1 MEFVLI
7 DRDDRGMSG
16 KEGAPGLTTAQKFV
30 ALRTALGL
38 TQVQI
43 ADAMKVDRSLISK
56 VEHRANQLT
65 NAHTRGALARVAG
78 VTVDQLD
85 RYLDGDLAIGALM
98 SHSRV
103 AGARVADAAE
113 RALAA
118 APPTAPQPRAL
129 APTTEEASEW
139 EDAILPALDPRRHT
153 MADVDAVRGALRSTR
168 ALRRNGTDPVDMA
181 RALLDAAAA
190 LRAEGTPCSPLEVFA
205 RTAVTRSRAAVA
217 AQSGDLNSSGDR
229 QLRVLGGEPPQEP
242 ARPATLAPSPPADD
256 APHAGRTPRDK

>member
-38 TQVQI
+38 TQAQI

-56 VEHRANQLT
+56 VEHGANQLT
-65 NAHTRGALARVAG
+65 NAHTRGALARAAG

-85 RYLDGDLAIGALM
+85 RYLDGDLAVGALL
-98 SHSRV
+98 HDARRAGEETAGEV
-103 AGARVADAAE
+103 AASPATR
-113 RALAA
+113 
-118 APPTAPQPRAL
+118 PRAVE
-129 APTTEEASEW
+129 PGSEW

-168 ALRRNGTDPVDMA
+168 ALRHSEVDPIEIA
-181 RALLDAAAA
+181 RDLLDAAAA
-190 LRAEGTPCSPLEVFA
+190 LRAESAPTTPLEVFA
-205 RTAVTRSRAAVA
+205 RAAVEGRSRAAIA
-217 AQSGDLNSSGDR
+217 AQSHDLNGNGDKE
-229 QLRVLGGEPPQEP
+229 LRLLGGEPPEEP
-242 ARPATLAPSPPADD
+242 ARPASLTD
-256 APHAGRTPRDK
+256 ATVGPKPRAK